1 MRFASFLDI
10 PVLFQFPGG
19 AAMIAGTEVVSL
31 LSAAPGRRWWGC
43 SPRPLHVPPPRS
55 LVIPASLRLRLSE
68 LLWEPTRCRCLR
80 GTCGW
85 CPGSQ
90 SEAAAA
96 SVGREGTRQTGRVAA
111 PPGAAGPRE
120 AGVVPWRA
128 EAPGGLSSGRLTVV
142 AAVLS
147 VCWFPPL
154 AVLPLAS
161 GAWPSRCPCWDVI
174 SCSLLGPLLVAFRPR
189 SSAVSWG
196 FPDSQPPS
204 P

>member
-1 MRFASFLDI
+1 M
-10 PVLFQFPGG
+10 
-19 AAMIAGTEVVSL
+19 SL

-43 SPRPLHVPPPRS
+43 SPRPLHAPPPRS
-55 LVIPASLRLRLSE
+55 LVIPASLRLRPSE

-120 AGVVPWRA
+120 AGEVPWRA

-154 AVLPLAS
+154 AVLPLAQE
-161 GAWPSRCPCWDVI
+161 
-174 SCSLLGPLLVAFRPR
+174 LGPVGAPAGTSFPALCLVH
-189 SSAVSWG
+189 SWLPSG
-196 FPDSQPPS
+196 LAPLPS
-204 P
+204 PGVSLTHSPPLLKMLPWSLSPQLLHCSCITVQ